1 MTELA
6 LWVTVIGLAITTI
19 ASRGIPLLLPTRW
32 QLPPRITAAL
42 RYAPMAGLTA
52 ILMPDILLSDAG
64 ALAVSPTNLRLWAVA
79 LALVVWFRWR
89 STVLALVVSGG
100 FYISLYV
107 LAPA

>member
-1 MTELA
+1 MTDLA

-52 ILMPDILLSDAG
+52 ILMPDILLNETG

-79 LALVVWFRWR
+79 LALVVWFRWK
-89 STVLALVVSGG
+89 STVLALVVSGS
-100 FYISLYV
+100 FYISFYV
-107 LAPA
+107 VAAT